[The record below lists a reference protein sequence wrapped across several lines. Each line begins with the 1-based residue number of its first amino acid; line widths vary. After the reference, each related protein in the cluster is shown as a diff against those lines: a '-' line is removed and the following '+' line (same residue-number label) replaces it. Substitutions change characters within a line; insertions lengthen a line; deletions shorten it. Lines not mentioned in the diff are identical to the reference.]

1 MLQQVRTGEQGKTVS
16 NYPDGMTSRHWE
28 YLDGDPEMG
37 DEHNEDCPHDEG
49 FQGINNANE
58 CYCGNVIGESDCE
71 CDCMCDTL
79 VMSEYDIETE
89 RLGL

>member
-1 MLQQVRTGEQGKTVS
+1 MS
-16 NYPDGMTSRHWE
+16 NYPDGMTARHWAHI
-28 YLDGDPEMG
+28 DG
-37 DEHNEDCPHDEG
+37 DEHHIECPHEEY

-58 CYCGNVIGESDCE
+58 CYCGIVIGEEDCE

-79 VMSEYDIETE
+79 NMSKEDIELE

>member
-1 MLQQVRTGEQGKTVS
+1 MS
-16 NYPDGMTSRHWE
+16 SYPDGMTSRHWE
-28 YLDGDPEMG
+28 HLDGDPDMG
-37 DEHNEDCPHDEG
+37 DEHHIECPHEDD

-58 CYCGNVIGESDCE
+58 CYCGNIIGEVDCE

-79 VMSEYDIETE
+79 DPRSMSEYDMELE